1 MHGPDASAGSLAKQN
16 QNSRMKKME
25 HSGVRSD
32 SQSFA
37 GAVGQFKDSP
47 RGATGGS
54 GPSISESVARGKE
67 AVSTAAAEAMNSAG
81 SDLQSLRT
89 DLNSL
94 KDTLARFM
102 SQAGS
107 EAAKSAREVTSNV
120 AGQIGGVASD
130 LADKGAEMAST
141 ASDRAKSLGTE
152 LENMARRNPIG
163 ALAGAVV
170 LGVLIG
176 LMGRRS

>member
-1 MHGPDASAGSLAKQN
+1 
-16 QNSRMKKME
+16 MKKME
-25 HSGVRSD
+25 RSDVRSE

-37 GAVGQFKDSP
+37 GAAGQFKDSP
-47 RGATGGS
+47 RGGIGGP

-67 AVSTAAAEAMNSAG
+67 AIGATAAEAMNSAG

-102 SQAGS
+102 AHAGS

-120 AGQIGGVASD
+120 AGQVGGVAGD
-130 LADKGAEMAST
+130 LADKGVEMAST
-141 ASDRAKSLGTE
+141 AADRAKSFGSE

-170 LGVLIG
+170 IGVLIG